1 MLSRPLPH
9 LQAWTTH
16 LRDQPIP
23 VLEST
28 AQALAEL
35 ARLEEERACVD
46 AAMIARVV
54 DADPLMT
61 LRLMAHVG
69 CRRSARQVTDV
80 ETVTASVMLMGID
93 PFFREFAALET
104 IESRLAPEPQALDGL
119 QQVLR
124 RAWRAAHFA
133 QAFAVHRMDGDAP
146 VLREAALLHDF
157 AEMLLWCHAPAL
169 ALEIRSRLAADVHLR
184 SRAAQQEVLNVDLGD
199 LEQELMRC
207 WHLPQLLIQLTNDRA
222 AGHALVFPQVRTVRL
237 AVRVARHSETG
248 WDNAAL
254 PDDVDEVADLL
265 NLSAPATLRLLQEIE
280 R

>member
-80 ETVTASVMLMGID
+80 ETVTAAVMLMGID

-199 LEQELMRC
+199 LEQELMRS